1 MCYTFST
8 FNAHYEQEKQ
18 MDTVHL
24 FNYEIE
30 NSNSIHYGQLYWG
43 IILED
48 SRTIYLNADK
58 MVITDTGD
66 LIAIS
71 NTRKKSIN
79 LGMTKSE
86 IEDAQYQKEPRP
98 EPLPLLALANGRW
111 MSYFAASV
119 MTGEPIGIDNS
130 VKYEEEKK

>member
-1 MCYTFST
+1 
-8 FNAHYEQEKQ
+8 
-18 MDTVHL
+18 MDTIHL

-30 NSNSIHYGQLYWG
+30 NSNSIHYGQFYWG

-71 NTRKKSIN
+71 TTRKKSIKP
-79 LGMTKSE
+79 GMTKSE
-86 IEDAQYQKEPRP
+86 IEDARYEKEPRP
-98 EPLPLLALANGRW
+98 EPQALLALANGRW
-111 MSYFAASV
+111 MSYFAASA
-119 MTGEPIGIDNS
+119 MTGEPVGIDNS
-130 VKYEEEKK
+130 VKYEEEKKK

>member
-1 MCYTFST
+1 
-8 FNAHYEQEKQ
+8 

-30 NSNSIHYGQLYWG
+30 NAKSVHYGQFYWG
-43 IILED
+43 VVLED

-71 NTRKKSIN
+71 TTQKKSITPE
-79 LGMTKSE
+79 MTELE
-86 IEDAQYQKEPRP
+86 IDFAEFEKEPRR

-111 MSYFAASV
+111 LSYFAASV
-119 MTGEPIGIDNS
+119 LTGEPIGIDNS
-130 VKYEEEKK
+130 VEYEEDKKKTRESLKTE

>member
-1 MCYTFST
+1 
-8 FNAHYEQEKQ
+8 
-18 MDTVHL
+18 MDTIHL

-30 NSNSIHYGQLYWG
+30 NSDSIHFGKWYWG

-71 NTRKKSIN
+71 TTRQKS
-79 LGMTKSE
+79 LYPGMTKE
-86 IEDAQYQKEPRP
+86 QIEDARYEKEPRL
-98 EPLPLLALANGRW
+98 EPHPILALANGRW
-111 MSYFAASV
+111 MSYFAAST
-119 MTGEPIGIDNS
+119 MSGEPVGIDTS
-130 VKYEEEKK
+130 VEYKENTKKTRESLKTK

>member
-1 MCYTFST
+1 
-8 FNAHYEQEKQ
+8 

-30 NSNSIHYGQLYWG
+30 NSNSIHYGQFYWG
-43 IILED
+43 VVLED

-71 NTRKKSIN
+71 TTQKKSITPE
-79 LGMTKSE
+79 MTELE
-86 IEDAQYQKEPRP
+86 IDFAEFEKEPRR
-98 EPLPLLALANGRW
+98 EPIPLLALANGRW
-111 MSYFAASV
+111 LSYFAASV
-119 MTGEPIGIDNS
+119 LTGEPIGIDNS
-130 VKYEEEKK
+130 VEYKEDKKKTRESLKTK

>member
-1 MCYTFST
+1 
-8 FNAHYEQEKQ
+8 

-24 FNYEIE
+24 FNYETE
-30 NSNSIHYGQLYWG
+30 NPKSVNYGQFYWG
-43 IILED
+43 VVLED

-71 NTRKKSIN
+71 TTQKKSITPE
-79 LGMTKSE
+79 MTE
-86 IEDAQYQKEPRP
+86 LQIDFAEFEKEPRR
-98 EPLPLLALANGRW
+98 EPLPLLALANGHW
-111 MSYFAASV
+111 LSYFAASV

-130 VKYEEEKK
+130 VKYEESVKKPKVSLKNK

>member
-1 MCYTFST
+1 
-8 FNAHYEQEKQ
+8 

-71 NTRKKSIN
+71 NTQKKSFTP
-79 LGMTKSE
+79 GMTKSE
-86 IEDAQYQKEPRP
+86 WVDSEFEKEPRR

-119 MTGEPIGIDNS
+119 ISGEPIGIDNS
-130 VKYEEEKK
+130 VEYEENTKKTRESLKTK

>member
-1 MCYTFST
+1 
-8 FNAHYEQEKQ
+8 

-30 NSNSIHYGQLYWG
+30 NSNSINYGQMYWG
-43 IILED
+43 VVLED

-71 NTRKKSIN
+71 TTQKKSN
-79 LGMTKSE
+79 TFGMTKSGIPVE
-86 IEDAQYQKEPRP
+86 NYEFEKEPRR
-98 EPLPLLALANGRW
+98 EPLPLLAFANGH
-111 MSYFAASV
+111 
-119 MTGEPIGIDNS
+119 
-130 VKYEEEKK
+130 

>member
-1 MCYTFST
+1 
-8 FNAHYEQEKQ
+8 

-30 NSNSIHYGQLYWG
+30 NSNSINYGQMYWG
-43 IILED
+43 VVLED

-71 NTRKKSIN
+71 TTQKKSN
-79 LGMTKSE
+79 TFGMTKSGIPVE
-86 IEDAQYQKEPRP
+86 NYEFEKELRR
-98 EPLPLLALANGRW
+98 EPLPLLALANGHW
-111 MSYFAASV
+111 VSYFAASV
-119 MTGEPIGIDNS
+119 MTGEPIGLDNS
-130 VKYEEEKK
+130 VKYKENTKKTRDTLKTK

>member
-1 MCYTFST
+1 
-8 FNAHYEQEKQ
+8 
-18 MDTVHL
+18 MDTIHL

-30 NSNSIHYGQLYWG
+30 NSNSIHYGQWYWG

-71 NTRKKSIN
+71 TTKQKLITP
-79 LGMTKSE
+79 GMTKDQ
-86 IEDAQYQKEPRP
+86 IEDARYEKEPRS
-98 EPLPLLALANGRW
+98 EPQTLLALANGRW

-119 MTGEPIGIDNS
+119 MTGEPVGIDNS
-130 VKYEEEKK
+130 VKYEEDTKKPRVSLKTE

>member
-1 MCYTFST
+1 
-8 FNAHYEQEKQ
+8 

-71 NTRKKSIN
+71 NTRKKSIKP
-79 LGMTKSE
+79 GMTKSE
-86 IEDAQYQKEPRP
+86 MEDAQYEKEPRP

-119 MTGEPIGIDNS
+119 MSGEPIGIDNS
-130 VKYEEEKK
+130 VKYEEKKK

>member
-1 MCYTFST
+1 
-8 FNAHYEQEKQ
+8 

-24 FNYEIE
+24 FNYETE
-30 NSNSIHYGQLYWG
+30 NPKSVNYGQFYWG
-43 IILED
+43 VVLED

-71 NTRKKSIN
+71 TTQKKSITPE
-79 LGMTKSE
+79 MTE
-86 IEDAQYQKEPRP
+86 LQIDFAEFEKEPRR

-111 MSYFAASV
+111 LSYFAASV

-130 VKYEEEKK
+130 VKYEKSVKKPRVTSKTK